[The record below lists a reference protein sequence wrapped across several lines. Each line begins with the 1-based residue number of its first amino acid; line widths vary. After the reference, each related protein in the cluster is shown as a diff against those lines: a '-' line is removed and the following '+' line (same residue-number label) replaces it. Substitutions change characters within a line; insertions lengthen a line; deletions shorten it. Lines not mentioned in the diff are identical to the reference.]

1 MFNHE
6 EIEEIKEYLD
16 NVEPDSKIYLG
27 CDSIKY
33 KKHKTWYARYTT
45 VMVVHMGG
53 CHGSRIFGYTERERD
68 YDPNK
73 AKPRM
78 RLMNEAYKVCGLYL
92 AMAEELENFECEI
105 HLDINP
111 DERFNSHVALSQ
123 AVGYIRGMCGL
134 DPIVK
139 PDAFAAQYAADRFV
153 RVKNYDITKPEP
165 IMDCNHRRRKF
176 AKRKA
181 A

>member
-111 DERFNSHVALSQ
+111 DKQHNSSIVITQACGYVVGMTGMKAVA
-123 AVGYIRGMCGL
+123 
-134 DPIVK
+134 K
-139 PDAFAAQYAADRFV
+139 PNAFAASYAADWMV
-153 RVKNYDITKPEP
+153 RNKGHQDVTWKTKQT
-165 IMDCNHRRRKF
+165 HQTTH
-176 AKRKA
+176 
-181 A
+181 